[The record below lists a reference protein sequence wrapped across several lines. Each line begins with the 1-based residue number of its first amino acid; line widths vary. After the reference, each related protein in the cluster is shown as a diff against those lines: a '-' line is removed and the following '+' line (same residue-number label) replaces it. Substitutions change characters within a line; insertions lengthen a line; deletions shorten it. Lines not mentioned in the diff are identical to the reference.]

1 MHQQWL
7 CFSSILFSLL
17 FIDWAANEEDRKK
30 SGQHKDSSTLPAN
43 MAEINKQNKKK
54 EKNNK
59 MSEWNNK
66 ITQRHPQ
73 ITKPKRKKVPKQ
85 KTQITLIFF
94 FFNKHVISFSIA
106 KVFACFCNCFLKIIL
121 LSCIHLGA
129 NRFPSSTLL

>member
-1 MHQQWL
+1 MHQHWL

-30 SGQHKDSSTLPAN
+30 SRQHQDSSKLPAN

-54 EKNNK
+54 GKKNK
-59 MSEWNNK
+59 MSEWNDK
-66 ITQRHPQ
+66 ITQRDPQ
-73 ITKPKRKKVPKQ
+73 ITKPKRQKVPKR

-94 FFNKHVISFSIA
+94 FNNHVISFSIA
-106 KVFACFCNCFLKIIL
+106 KVFACFCNCLLKIIL